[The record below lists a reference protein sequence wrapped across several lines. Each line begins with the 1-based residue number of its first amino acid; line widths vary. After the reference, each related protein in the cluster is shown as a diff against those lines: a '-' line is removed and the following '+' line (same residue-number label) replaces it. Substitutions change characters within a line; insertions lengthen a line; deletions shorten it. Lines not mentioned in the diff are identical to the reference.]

1 MIIHTYFL
9 CNKEKEPDRYNSL
22 VKQIKELDINNYS
35 FFSYIWGDEITS
47 ELRNKWVKSD
57 TSMRYHNRDM
67 ITKPLSNGEI
77 SLFLNHI
84 ECLKQIKENY
94 QSGYFLICESDV
106 IFKDNFNNNLNTI
119 FNLINNKN
127 DIDIINIGSG
137 NGIDLPK
144 SEPIKSELALYKEK
158 INRCTEGIIW
168 TYNGVCKFLEYFEKT
183 LDIDGPIDTKMDV
196 FSEHIGGFNIY
207 WVHPSLVYQGSVI
220 GIFKSILR

>member
-9 CNKEKEPDRYNSL
+9 CNKDKEPDRYNSL

-84 ECLKQIKENY
+84 YSNY
-94 QSGYFLICESDV
+94 
-106 IFKDNFNNNLNTI
+106 
-119 FNLINNKN
+119 
-127 DIDIINIGSG
+127 
-137 NGIDLPK
+137 
-144 SEPIKSELALYKEK
+144 
-158 INRCTEGIIW
+158 
-168 TYNGVCKFLEYFEKT
+168 
-183 LDIDGPIDTKMDV
+183 
-196 FSEHIGGFNIY
+196 
-207 WVHPSLVYQGSVI
+207 
-220 GIFKSILR
+220 

>member
-9 CNKEKEPDRYNSL
+9 CNREKEPERYNSII
-22 VKQIKELDINNYS
+22 KQIKELEIKNYS
-35 FFSYIWGDEITS
+35 FFSYIWGNEITA
-47 ELRNKWVKSD
+47 ELRMKWVKSD

-77 SLFLNHI
+77 SLFINHI
-84 ECLKQIKENY
+84 ECLKQIKDNY
-94 QSGYFLICESDV
+94 KSGYFLICESDV

-119 FNLINNKN
+119 FNLINQKD

-137 NGIDLPK
+137 NGNDLPK

-183 LDIDGPIDTKMDV
+183 LDIDSPIDTKMDV

-207 WVHPSLVYQGSVI
+207 WVHPSLVYQGSVV

>member
-9 CNKEKEPDRYNSL
+9 CNKDKEPDRYNSL

-137 NGIDLPK
+137 NGTDLPK
-144 SEPIKSELALYKEK
+144 SEPIKS
-158 INRCTEGIIW
+158 EGIIW
-168 TYNGVCKFLEYFEKT
+168 TYNGVCKFLEYFERT